1 MITEDDLKLY
11 YKCFYKV
18 VEDYPE
24 INLKYDYNDIII
36 TTLYE
41 DVIIISSDNL
51 SFSHNIQYVQN
62 FIEGK
67 INIFLLNKS
76 LKNIDDLKE
85 EFNIVYF
92 IDNYV
97 YDLVINNDIRTIS
110 TLLEIKA
117 KTFQLYE
124 SKLSLDNLNEE
135 LQDIV
140 NNKQEATRRKMWK
153 WI

>member
-140 NNKQEATRRKMWK
+140 NNKQEATRRKM
-153 WI
+153 